1 MRGTTEMIRTWCR
14 VLADAWRQ
22 RRGDEGGVT
31 DDTAMM
37 GLMAVA
43 AVAVGG
49 LIYALVTGAVGRIDL
64 GF

>member
-1 MRGTTEMIRTWCR
+1 MHETIETIRAWCA
-14 VLADAWRQ
+14 VLADAWRA
-22 RRGDEGGVT
+22 RTDAGGVT

-37 GLMAVA
+37 GLMALA

-49 LIYALVTGAVGRIDL
+49 LVYALVTGAVGRIDL

>member
-1 MRGTTEMIRTWCR
+1 MRETTESIRLWCE
-14 VLADAWRQ
+14 VIAEAWRS
-22 RRGDEGGVT
+22 RDERGGVT

-37 GLMAVA
+37 GLMAFA
-43 AVAVGG
+43 AVGVGA

>member
-1 MRGTTEMIRTWCR
+1 MRDTTEAIRLWCEMI
-14 VLADAWRQ
+14 ADAWRG
-22 RRGDEGGVT
+22 RDERGGVT

-37 GLMAVA
+37 GLMAFA

-49 LIYALVTGAVGRIDL
+49 LIYALVTGALGRIDL